1 MYFRL
6 LLVFNSENGYQY
18 AMIQELITKMEGE
31 KRAEEE
37 KEEKGGVL
45 FFYNFI
51 IITRLVISIRY
62 FISLSI
68 LVCK

>member
-1 MYFRL
+1 
-6 LLVFNSENGYQY
+6 
-18 AMIQELITKMEGE
+18 MIQELITKMEGE

-68 LVCK
+68 